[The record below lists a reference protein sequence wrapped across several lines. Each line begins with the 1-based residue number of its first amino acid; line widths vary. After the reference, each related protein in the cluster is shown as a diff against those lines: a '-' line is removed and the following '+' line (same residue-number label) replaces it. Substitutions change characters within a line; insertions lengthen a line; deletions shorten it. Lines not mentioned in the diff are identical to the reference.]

1 MDISLE
7 GKVALVTGTGP
18 NIGSGLAL
26 MLAKYGARVACNDIR
41 PEHAAAAAERIRR
54 NGGVAMTV
62 PGDVTDEAAVS
73 GYVGDI
79 LNAWGKIDILVNS
92 AGILGGASVLDYDLE
107 RFNRQLLTNCTGNF
121 LNTKHVARSMIER
134 GIKGSI
140 ICIVSTAGWQGQAGN
155 IGYCTSKGGIIQFV
169 RAAAMDL
176 APYGIRVNSFT
187 PTATQADNPEL
198 LAARRAAGQGAVSAP
213 RPAINFGAMI
223 PMGEQP
229 TPTDYGHVV
238 AFLASDYARLI
249 TGSDFRVDGGALA
262 KYWPY
267 TPPPEKAGPL
277 PLVPMDV
284 TEAVSE

>member
-7 GKVALVTGTGP
+7 GKVAIVTGTGP

-26 MLAKYGARVACNDIR
+26 MLSKYGAKVACNDIK
-41 PEHAAAAAERIRR
+41 PEVAEAAVARIQR
-54 NGGVAMTV
+54 NGGTAIAI
-62 PGDVTDEAAVS
+62 PGDVTDEATVTA
-73 GYVGDI
+73 YVDRVVRE
-79 LNAWGKIDILVNS
+79 WGRVDVLVNC

-121 LNTKHVARSMIER
+121 LNTKYVAKSMIDR
-134 GIKGSI
+134 GVKGSI

-198 LAARRAAGQGAVSAP
+198 LAARRAANQGAVSAP
-213 RPAINFGAMI
+213 RASINFGQMI
-223 PMGEQP
+223 PLGEQP
-229 TPTDYGHVV
+229 TPTDYGHMV
-238 AFLASDYARLI
+238 AFLASDVSRLV

-267 TPPPEKAGPL
+267 TPPAEKTGPL
-277 PLVPMDV
+277 PLVGMDI
-284 TEAVSE
+284 TEA

>member
-1 MDISLE
+1 MDISLD

-41 PEHAAAAAERIRR
+41 PEAAAAAASRIER
-54 NGGVAMTV
+54 NGGTAMSV
-62 PGDVTDEAAVS
+62 PGDVTDEATVTS
-73 GYVGDI
+73 YVDRVIGE
-79 LNAWGKIDILVNS
+79 WGKIDILVNS
-92 AGILGGASVLDYDLE
+92 AGILGGAGVLDYDVE
-107 RFNRQLLTNCTGNF
+107 KFNRQLLTNCTGNF
-121 LNTKHVARSMIER
+121 LNTKHVARSMIDR

-140 ICIVSTAGWQGQAGN
+140 ICVVSTAGWQGQADN

-176 APYGIRVNSFT
+176 APHGIRVNSFT

-198 LAARRAAGQGAVSAP
+198 LAARRSAGQGAVSAP
-213 RPAINFGAMI
+213 RQAINFGAMI
-223 PMGEQP
+223 PLGEQP

-238 AFLASDYARLI
+238 AFLASDYSRLI

-267 TPPPEKAGPL
+267 TPPAEKAGPL
-277 PLVPMDV
+277 PLVAMDI
-284 TEAVSE
+284 TEA

>member
-7 GKVALVTGTGP
+7 GKTALVTGTGP
-18 NIGSGLAL
+18 NIGSGLAM
-26 MLAKYGARVACNDIR
+26 MLAKYGARVACNDIK
-41 PEHAAAAAERIRR
+41 PENADAAVERIRR
-54 NGGVAMTV
+54 NGGEAIAI
-62 PGDVTDEAAVS
+62 PGDVTDEATVT
-73 GYVGDI
+73 GYTRRVLDE
-79 LNAWGKIDILVNS
+79 WGQIDILVNS
-92 AGILGGASVLDYDLE
+92 AGILGGASVLDYDVE

-121 LNTKHVARSMIER
+121 LNTKHVAKSMIER

-140 ICIVSTAGWQGQAGN
+140 ICIVSTAGWQGQADN

-176 APYGIRVNSFT
+176 APHGIRINSFT

-198 LAARRAAGQGAVSAP
+198 LAARRAAAQGATSAP
-213 RPAINFGAMI
+213 RPTINFGAMI

-238 AFLASDYARLI
+238 AFLCSDYSRLI

-267 TPPPEKAGPL
+267 TPPAEKAGPM
-277 PLVPMDV
+277 PLVSMDITGV
-284 TEAVSE
+284 D

>member
-1 MDISLE
+1 
-7 GKVALVTGTGP
+7 
-18 NIGSGLAL
+18 LA
-26 MLAKYGARVACNDIR
+26 
-41 PEHAAAAAERIRR
+41 
-54 NGGVAMTV
+54 V
-62 PGDVTDEAAVS
+62 PGDVSSEADVK
-73 GYVGDI
+73 GYVGRV
-79 LNAWGKIDILVNS
+79 LEAWGKIDVLVNS
-92 AGILGGASVLDYDLE
+92 AGILGGAGVLDYDLE
-107 RFNRQLLTNCTGNF
+107 RWTRQITVNLTGNF
-121 LNTKHVARSMIER
+121 LNTKLVARSMIER

-155 IGYCTSKGGIIQFV
+155 IGYSTSKGGVIQFA

-198 LAARRAAGQGAVSAP
+198 LAARRAAAAAAGGQAPAGRPGALGFA
-213 RPAINFGAMI
+213 AMI

-249 TGSDFRVDGGALA
+249 TGTDFRVDGGALA

-267 TPPPEKAGPL
+267 VPPQEKAGPL
-277 PLVPMDV
+277 PLVAMDV
-284 TEAVSE
+284 TQT

>member
-7 GKVALVTGTGP
+7 GKVAIVTGTGP

-26 MLAKYGARVACNDIR
+26 MLSKYGAKVACNDIR
-41 PEHAAAAAERIRR
+41 PEAAEAAVDRIQR
-54 NGGVAMTV
+54 NGGTAIAIL
-62 PGDVTDEAAVS
+62 GDVTDEATVTA
-73 GYVGDI
+73 YVDRVVQE
-79 LNAWGKIDILVNS
+79 WGQVDILVNC

-121 LNTKHVARSMIER
+121 LNTKHVAKSMIDR
-134 GIKGSI
+134 GVKGSI

-198 LAARRAAGQGAVSAP
+198 LAARRAANQGAVSAP
-213 RPAINFGAMI
+213 RTSINFGQMI
-223 PMGEQP
+223 PLGEQP
-229 TPTDYGHVV
+229 TPTDYGHMV
-238 AFLASDYARLI
+238 AFLASDVSRLV

-267 TPPPEKAGPL
+267 TPPAEKAGPL
-277 PLVPMDV
+277 PLVAMDI
-284 TEAVSE
+284 TEA